1 MDENPDVTMRLFVA
15 LLFPETVQAHFREVL
30 CSWREEEVFQGARW
44 AHDFHVTLKFFG
56 EVPPKRVEPLSTA
69 LEGAFAGSETFS
81 VTGGEL
87 GTFPEASRASV
98 LWQGIEEGAEALRNA
113 ARRAEEITTTLGFER
128 ERRPFVSHVTLA
140 RFRQPTNL
148 TQWLTKIAVTPFPPF
163 TATEYA
169 LLESELR
176 PSGAVYT
183 VLRVYPLKGAPTGNG
198 A

>member
-1 MDENPDVTMRLFVA
+1 MRLFVA
-15 LLFPETVQAHFREVL
+15 LLFPEPVQGHLREML
-30 CSWREEEVFQGARW
+30 RSWREEKALHGARF

-56 EVPPKRVEPLSTA
+56 EVSPEVWDSLSSA
-69 LEGAFAGSETFS
+69 LEKALAGSEAFS
-81 VTGGEL
+81 VTAGGL

-98 LWQGIEEGAEALRNA
+98 LWQGIAEGSEALRNA
-113 ARRAEEITTTLGFER
+113 ARRVEEATASLGFER
-128 ERRPFVSHVTLA
+128 ERRLFVSHVTLA

-148 TQWLTKIAVTPFPPF
+148 AQWLTRVAATPFPPF

-169 LLESELR
+169 LFESELR

-183 VLRVYPLKGAPTGNG
+183 VLRVYPLKGVPTKDG